1 MNAAYSFRSYK
12 TIATQTAPPG
22 QLVVMLHDGA
32 IRFLEC
38 ALGGFQHDDPKE
50 FNETINN
57 NVLRA
62 QEIINEL
69 DDSLDL
75 AQGGEL
81 AATLRRLYKFMDN
94 QLTHSNASKSPEGIR
109 DALHR
114 LSTLRDAWREMLAQR
129 GCAQQEPAPYTP
141 LAVTF

>member
-12 TIATQTAPPG
+12 IIAAQTAPPG

-32 IRFLEC
+32 IRFLER
-38 ALGGFQHDDPKE
+38 ALAGFQHDDPKE
-50 FNETINN
+50 FNETTNN

-62 QEIINEL
+62 QEIISEL
-69 DDSLDL
+69 DGSLDL

-81 AATLRRLYKFMDN
+81 AATLRRLYNFMDN

-109 DALHR
+109 DALQR
-114 LSTLRDAWREMLAQR
+114 LSTLRDAWRGMLAQR
-129 GCAQQEPAPYTP
+129 GSAQREPASYAP
-141 LAVTF
+141 LAMTS